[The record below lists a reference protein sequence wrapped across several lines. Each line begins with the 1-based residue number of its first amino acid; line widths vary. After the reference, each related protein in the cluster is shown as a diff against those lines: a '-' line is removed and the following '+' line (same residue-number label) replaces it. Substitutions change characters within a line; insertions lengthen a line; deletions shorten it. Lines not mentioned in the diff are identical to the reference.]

1 MSSAVTLDGQEIK
14 IVPEG
19 SVAGPIHTVVLI
31 VMLFGGAGLMYFSS
45 GRVHGTEQP
54 NRVSFYLTTMAW
66 EWFLTGYVLWGVRR
80 YGKSLLEVTGARW
93 TNAKDV
99 FRDLGI
105 ALAFSGVTCRSSS
118 SHGQVTRRWAWFFP
132 RRFLESATFIR
143 GRRQSS

>member
-45 GRVHGTEQP
+45 GRVHGTGQP

-66 EWFLTGYVLWGVRR
+66 ELVP
-80 YGKSLLEVTGARW
+80 YGL
-93 TNAKDV
+93 
-99 FRDLGI
+99 
-105 ALAFSGVTCRSSS
+105 
-118 SHGQVTRRWAWFFP
+118 
-132 RRFLESATFIR
+132 RFMGSATLWEIVAR
-143 GRRQSS
+143 GYGRALDQREGRFA